1 MKKLT
6 VLSYGGDADAIVRK
20 LMSLRCVDIRP
31 AATDKTALSTDILHV
46 EEEKRAADE
55 KLASV
60 KSALS
65 VLAPYSLRKKT
76 FRRTVHRVDPEAFVR
91 DGDEDKALS
100 VAKETEATRLR
111 LREIEEAETRNRS
124 LMEAL
129 APWQD
134 YDLPLE
140 LAGSSKTLLQLG
152 SFPAGSDGQAL
163 LDALEDMGAY
173 GELVSEDDKGAY
185 VAIHYLKKD
194 SDKLSQFFAKQGY
207 VKLSFPEGTGTAHA
221 AYAKAEAEIERLY
234 GEKTAAEEHLRDL
247 AEEIDL
253 LEIECDLVETTV
265 NACLQKR
272 KLLQTKNCALLSGWI
287 PKEREDAVLDLLSKF
302 ECACEISDPEEGEE
316 PPVLLRNNRF
326 ASNFEWVIGMYSY
339 PKYGTYDPTFIMSI
353 FYFLIFGL
361 MFADVGYGLLLAGL
375 CFGGVK
381 LMNPKPNLRRMLYM
395 FGLCG
400 ISCAIMG
407 VLFGGWFGDLPTA
420 IMENLMGIE
429 NAKETAIGHFFS
441 QGLIMNPID
450 SSMPFLVLS
459 LAVGQVHLMAGMA
472 INMVETWK
480 KGHPIVAL
488 CSTIPYWVLF
498 AGLDLMAPALF
509 GGMGMLTLSDSPIW
523 AQLSGIGGYVAIAGV
538 ALLFLLKGVGKK
550 GFGGWLAGG
559 LGGLYS
565 LISYASDLLSY
576 SRILAL
582 GLVAGVIAQVINL
595 LTSLGSK
602 GIGGFIVMLIV
613 LIFGHILNIAI
624 NLLGTFVH
632 AARLQYIEFFGK
644 FYEDGGDPFTPAAPA
659 DHYTEIISAEE
670 KP

>member
-20 LMSLRCVDIRP
+20 LMNLRCVDIRP
-31 AATDKTALSTDILHV
+31 AASDKTALSTDVLHV
-46 EEEKRAADE
+46 DEERRAAE
-55 KLASV
+55 ETLALIR
-60 KSALS
+60 SAIS
-65 VLAPYSLRKKT
+65 TLAPYSLRKKT
-76 FRRTVHRVDPEAFVR
+76 FGRTVHRVDPEEFRR
-91 DGDEDKALS
+91 DGDDVKALAI
-100 VAKETEATRLR
+100 AKEAEEIRLH
-111 LREIEEAETRNRS
+111 LRELEEAQTRCHS
-124 LMEAL
+124 LMDAL
-129 APWQD
+129 SPWQD

-140 LAGSSKTLLQLG
+140 LSGSSKTLLQLG

-163 LDALEDMGAY
+163 LDALDDLGAY
-173 GELVSEDDKGAY
+173 GDLVSEDDKGTY

-194 SDKLSQFFAKQGY
+194 SDKLAQFFAKNGY
-207 VKLSFPEGTGTAHA
+207 VKLSFPEGTGAAHT
-221 AYAKAEAEIERLY
+221 AYAKAELDSERLLN
-234 GEKTAAEEHLRDL
+234 EKLTAEDRLRDL
-247 AEEIDL
+247 AEDMDL

-265 NACLQKR
+265 NACTQKK

-287 PKEREDAVLDLLSKF
+287 PQEREDAVLEVLSKF
-302 ECACEISDPEEGEE
+302 ECACDISDPDEGEE

-353 FYFLIFGL
+353 FYFIIFGL
-361 MFADVGYGLLLAGL
+361 MFADVGYGLILTAL
-375 CFGGVK
+375 CLVGVK
-381 LMNPKPNLRRMLYM
+381 LLNPKPGMRRMLYM
-395 FGLCG
+395 FALCG
-400 ISCAIMG
+400 VSCTLMG

-420 IMENLMGIE
+420 IMENILGIE
-429 NAKETAIGHFFS
+429 NAKETAVGHFFS

-472 INMVETWK
+472 INLVETWK
-480 KGHPIVAL
+480 RGHPIVAL
-488 CSTIPYWVLF
+488 CSTLPYWTLF
-498 AGLDLMAPALF
+498 IGLDLMAPNLF
-509 GGMGMLTLSDSPIW
+509 GGMGMLTLSESPLW
-523 AQLSGIGGYVAIAGV
+523 DELAGIGGYVALAGV
-538 ALLFLLKGVGKK
+538 VSLFLLKGVGKK

-582 GLVAGVIAQVINL
+582 GLVAGVIAQVVNL

-602 GIGGFIVMLIV
+602 GVGGFILMLIV
-613 LIFGHILNIAI
+613 LIFGHLLNIAI

-632 AARLQYIEFFGK
+632 TARLQYIEFFGK
-644 FYEDGGDPFTPAAPA
+644 FYEDGGDPFTPAVPA
-659 DHYTEIISAEE
+659 DNYTEIISENDLL
-670 KP
+670 

>member
-20 LMSLRCVDIRP
+20 LMNLRCVDIRP
-31 AATDKTALSTDILHV
+31 AATDKTALSTDVLHV
-46 EEEKRAADE
+46 EEEKREAE
-55 KLASV
+55 ETLALV
-60 KSALS
+60 RSAITT
-65 VLAPYSLRKKT
+65 LAPYSMRKKT
-76 FRRTVHRVDPEAFVR
+76 FRRTVHRVDPEEFRR
-91 DGDEDKALS
+91 DGDDKKAIA
-100 VAKETEATRLR
+100 VAKEAEEIRGH
-111 LREIEEAETRNRS
+111 LREIEEAETRSRS
-124 LMEAL
+124 LMDAL
-129 APWQD
+129 SPWQE

-163 LDALEDMGAY
+163 LDAIEEIGAY
-173 GELVSEDDKGAY
+173 GDLVSEDDKGTY
-185 VAIHYLKKD
+185 VAVHYLKKD
-194 SDKLSQFFAKQGY
+194 SDQLAQFFAKRGY
-207 VKLSFPEGTGTAHA
+207 VKLSFPEGTGTATT
-221 AYAKAEAEIERLY
+221 AYAKAEAEIERLSN
-234 GEKTAAEEHLRDL
+234 ERMKFEDRLRDL
-247 AEEIDL
+247 AEDMDL
-253 LEIECDLVETTV
+253 LEIESDLVETTV
-265 NACLQKR
+265 GACLQKK

-287 PKEREDAVLDLLSKF
+287 PEERSDAVLDVLKKF

-316 PPVLLRNNRF
+316 PPVLLHNNRF
-326 ASNFEWVIGMYSY
+326 ASNFEWVIGMYAY

-361 MFADVGYGLLLAGL
+361 MFADVGYGLLLTAL
-375 CFGGVK
+375 CFVGVK
-381 LMNPKPNLRRMLYM
+381 LLNPKPSMRRMLYM
-395 FGLCG
+395 FALCG
-400 ISCAIMG
+400 VSCAIMG

-420 IMENLMGIE
+420 IMENLLGIE
-429 NAKETAIGHFFS
+429 NAKETAVGHFFS
-441 QGLIMNPID
+441 QGLIFNPID

-459 LAVGQVHLMAGMA
+459 LAVGQIHLMAGMA

-498 AGLDLMAPALF
+498 AGLDLMAPNLF

-523 AQLSGIGGYVAIAGV
+523 GELSGIGGSIALAGV
-538 ALLFLLKGVGKK
+538 ILLFLLKGVGKK

-582 GLVAGVIAQVINL
+582 GLVAGVIAQVVNL

-602 GIGGFIVMLIV
+602 GIVGFIIMLLV
-613 LIFGHILNIAI
+613 LIFGHVLNIAI

-644 FYEDGGDPFTPAAPA
+644 FYEDGGDPFTPAVPA
-659 DHYTEIISAEE
+659 DNYTEIISA
-670 KP
+670 KDQF